1 MSSNRH
7 LNDPRVA
14 PHLRTRAFSLLE
26 LLVVI
31 TIIALLAGLS
41 LPAIKGLRGG
51 NVMAAASRQL
61 LDDLA
66 YARLKAISERTTV
79 YVVFV
84 PTNFWNPPFM
94 HSSKVFNN
102 LVAGQLTDYSLF
114 VPRRAGDQPGRP
126 NGRYLV
132 EWKSLPDEVFIPLWK
147 FSNAFTTVRFP
158 SGYSNDVARFDYI
171 NTGGAQVVP
180 FPSDTNTVSS
190 PVYPPLPYL
199 AFNSQGQLTSQRDE
213 FIPLARGSIF
223 PMQRDAAGNYPFQTV
238 DAKETPAGNSI
249 TTPNLIRINW
259 LTGRARI
266 ERPEIP

>member
-158 SGYSNDVARFDYI
+158 S
-171 NTGGAQVVP
+171 
-180 FPSDTNTVSS
+180 DTNTVSS